1 MPARPAGGGAT
12 VVHTVQPGSF
22 STDDAFS
29 TDGSGG
35 GHFCRM

>member
-1 MPARPAGGGAT
+1 MHIT
-12 VVHTVQPGSF
+12 HTVQPVSF

-35 GHFCRM
+35 GRFLKNANIDLI